1 MSEKKHPTDQ
11 EIQDRVLD
19 FLENTRVLTLATCAD
34 NQPWSATL
42 AFAFDKELNLY
53 CITNGLSRH
62 IQEIIKNP
70 AVSVSMY
77 EHQSPSYNPLTVKGL
92 QLEGRA
98 KILSGA
104 EVLLG
109 LKVFIGRFPKAEKMS
124 VERLFELKSARLMR
138 IEPNRLYYLDRGNF
152 GERVELSLNQ

>member
-1 MSEKKHPTDQ
+1 MSDKKHPTEREIRDQ
-11 EIQDRVLD
+11 IHL
-19 FLENTRVLTLATCAD
+19 FLENTRVLTLATCAG

-42 AFAFDKELNLY
+42 AFAFDKEMNLY
-53 CITNGLSRH
+53 CITNGQSRH
-62 IQEIIKNP
+62 IQEIVKNP

-92 QLEGRA
+92 QLEGLA
-98 KILSGA
+98 KILAGA

-124 VERLFELKSARLMR
+124 VERLFELKSARLLR
-138 IEPNRLYYLDRGNF
+138 IEPSRLYYLDRGNF
-152 GERVELSLNQ
+152 GERVELPVNQ